1 MQATALHDHLVTRA
15 AVMGDDHGV
24 VVARH
29 FGDTAREYA
38 TLRERA
44 AVVDLGDRGLVV
56 ATGSDR
62 VTFLQGML
70 TNDVARL
77 GPGTGCAALLLSI
90 QGRVVADL
98 GVAADADALVLDVDR
113 RAQAAMMAALDALII
128 ADDVELAAD
137 DATTLVGVAG
147 PDAMRLV
154 PLAADFAPYGHGRGR
169 VGGVDVRVVRAST
182 AGPVAVVLHAPAAHA
197 AALWEALITAGAMPC
212 GRDAM
217 EARRIELGVPRV
229 GVDMGEKTLA
239 LEVPVEDAISITK
252 GCYLGQEV
260 IARGTARG
268 HVNRRL
274 CGLVFDGPAPTAGAP
289 LAFDG
294 REVGTVTSVALSG
307 ALGRPVGL
315 GFVRREHWDPGVELL
330 VGSGSTQ
337 AKARV
342 AAWPLA

>member
-1 MQATALHDHLVTRA
+1 MQATALHDHLATTA

-29 FGDTAREYA
+29 FGDPAREYA
-38 TLRERA
+38 ALRERA
-44 AVVDLGDRGLVV
+44 VVIDLGDRGLVA
-56 ATGSDR
+56 ATGADR
-62 VTFLQGML
+62 VPFLQGML

-77 GPGTGCAALLLSI
+77 GPGAGCAALLLTI

-98 GVAADADALVLDVDR
+98 VVTADPDALVLDVDW
-113 RAQAAMMAALDALII
+113 RAQAAMVAALDALII
-128 ADDVELAAD
+128 ADDVELAPD
-137 DATTLVGVAG
+137 DATTLVGMAG

-154 PLAADFAPYGHGRGR
+154 PLVADLAPYGHGRGE
-169 VGGVDVRVVRAST
+169 VGGVDVRIVRADA
-182 AGPVAVVLHAPAAHA
+182 AGPVAVVLHAPRAHA
-197 AALWEALITAGAMPC
+197 AAVWEALIAAGALPC

-217 EARRIELGVPRV
+217 EARRIELGVPRF
-229 GVDMGEKTLA
+229 GLDMGEKTLA

-274 CGLVFDGPAPTAGAP
+274 CGLVFDGPGPVAGAP
-289 LAFDG
+289 LASGG
-294 REVGTVTSVALSG
+294 REVGTVTSVASSI
-307 ALGRPVGL
+307 ALGRPIGL

-330 VGSGSTQ
+330 VGSGSAQ
-337 AKARV
+337 ATARV